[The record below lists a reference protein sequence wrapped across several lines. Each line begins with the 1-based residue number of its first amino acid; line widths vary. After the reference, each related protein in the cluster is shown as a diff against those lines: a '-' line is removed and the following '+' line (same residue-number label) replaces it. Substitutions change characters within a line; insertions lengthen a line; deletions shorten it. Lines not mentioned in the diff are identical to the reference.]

1 MGIENIYMVPQ
12 KKGEWDELGDW
23 DGHIYTTMYKID
35 NYCKSTIQHQ
45 EIYSMLC
52 GDLNEKEIQK
62 EGTYV
67 NTQQVHF
74 AMQQKLTQHCKETI
88 LP

>member
-1 MGIENIYMVPQ
+1 
-12 KKGEWDELGDW
+12 
-23 DGHIYTTMYKID
+23 
-35 NYCKSTIQHQ
+35 
-45 EIYSMLC
+45 MLC